1 MEGRLVPLDTHVAHT
16 VMSRM
21 LREGSA
27 EELATR
33 LAPRP
38 SGQESLPARIPA
50 GNDHT
55 AAGLDKRRQSLAELG
70 IATGQLAGNGEEIAP
85 EALSGNI
92 ENLVGFARIP
102 VGVAGP
108 LRVNGTCAQGDFY
121 VPLATS
127 EGALVASCNRGAYLV
142 SQSGG
147 VSVACFTE
155 SVSRAPCF
163 CFESLAEVGVFLAW
177 LLPRVDSLQDVVAT
191 TSRHC
196 KLVDLRTTIV
206 GREVHLIFDYTT
218 GDASGQNMVTI
229 ATDAICRH
237 LIERAPRRPSHWYV
251 EGNLSGDKKATMIAF
266 MSARGKKVV
275 AEATIPRRLLARF
288 GHTTPE
294 DMKRYWENSILGGVQ
309 SGSIGAQGHYANSL
323 AALFIACGQ
332 DAACVAEASVGVT
345 RMDVSGDGG
354 LYVSVSMPNL
364 IVGTVGGGTGL
375 PTARECLAMIDC
387 LGQGKARKFA
397 EICAATTLAG
407 EVSITAALAAGD
419 FSRAHATYG
428 RGRKAES

>member
-1 MEGRLVPLDTHVAHT
+1 
-16 VMSRM
+16 
-21 LREGSA
+21 
-27 EELATR
+27 
-33 LAPRP
+33 
-38 SGQESLPARIPA
+38 
-50 GNDHT
+50 
-55 AAGLDKRRQSLAELG
+55 
-70 IATGQLAGNGEEIAP
+70 LAGEGEEIAP
-85 EALSGNI
+85 EALAGNI
-92 ENLVGFARIP
+92 ENLIGFARIP

-108 LRVNGTCAQGDFY
+108 LRINGTGAQGDFY
-121 VPLATS
+121 LPLATS

-147 VSVACFTE
+147 VSVVCFTE

-163 CFESLAEVGVFLAW
+163 CFESLADVGVFLAW
-177 LLPRVDSLQDVVAT
+177 LLPRFESLHEVVAT

-196 KLVDLRTTIV
+196 RLVDLRPAIV

-237 LIERAPRRPSHWYV
+237 LLEHAPIRPSHWYV

-266 MSARGKKVV
+266 THARGKKVV
-275 AEATIPRRLLARF
+275 AEATVSRRLLQRF

-294 DMKRYWENSILGGVQ
+294 DMKRYWEISVLGGVQ
-309 SGSIGAQGHYANSL
+309 SGSIGAQGHYANAL

-345 RMDVSGDGG
+345 RLDVTGDGD

-364 IVGTVGGGTGL
+364 IVGTVGGGTHL

-387 LGQGKARKFA
+387 LGEGKARKFA

-419 FSRAHATYG
+419 FSQAHATYG
-428 RGRKAES
+428 RKRKAGS